1 MVQLSYCQKT
11 YPYRSIIDNDTVCVI
26 SKEQVVKINLTY
38 EDLKSCKLE
47 NSNLVDII
55 DSKDKIIG
63 DHDTIIEALI
73 NQKMLYEKQFYM
85 SNDVVLNQ
93 TQVINLNKATISKL
107 KVQRNFFIIIGIL
120 LFSITLIK

>member
-38 EDLKSCKLE
+38 EDLKYCKLE

>member
-93 TQVINLNKATISKL
+93 TQVINLNRATISKL